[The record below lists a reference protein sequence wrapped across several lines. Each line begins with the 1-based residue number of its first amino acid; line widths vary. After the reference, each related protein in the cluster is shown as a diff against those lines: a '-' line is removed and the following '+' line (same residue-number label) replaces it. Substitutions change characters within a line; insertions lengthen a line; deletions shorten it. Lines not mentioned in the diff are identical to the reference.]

1 MGRSSQFPAIVLILV
16 GIALAGF
23 LVLGSRY
30 GTSGEAPRGGRTPA
44 TVGPSEPGPLWQ
56 GVLGV
61 RALPFLTN
69 ERVAIPL
76 HEKSLHPPGTI
87 IAVDGL
93 PVVEKGI
100 PLPGGGFL
108 PFLNGMTYS
117 PQLHR
122 DPRFGPVPPVTAKL
136 VDADGFEWW
145 MHADGSVTT
154 SIYQQITVPGSTYW
168 DSATKHA
175 VAAPRTMVQYTEPSP
190 ADPPRPVLGTSA
202 PPLSEVERQLL
213 QLAKQVTEDPSR
225 LSGDR

>member
-1 MGRSSQFPAIVLILV
+1 MARSPQFPAIVLILV

-23 LVLGSRY
+23 LILGSAR
-30 GTSGEAPRGGRTPA
+30 GTSGEAPHGDTPA
-44 TVGPSEPGPLWQ
+44 TVDPREPVALWQ

-61 RALPFLTN
+61 PALPLLTN
-69 ERVAIPL
+69 EKVPVPL
-76 HEKSLHPPGTI
+76 HVKSTHLPGTI
-87 IAVDGL
+87 IPVKNLPAV
-93 PVVEKGI
+93 ENGI

-136 VDADGFEWW
+136 VDAEGYEWW
-145 MHADGSVTT
+145 MHEDGSVTT

-175 VAAPRTMVQYTEPSP
+175 VAAPQTMVQHTEPSQV
-190 ADPPRPVLGTSA
+190 DPPRPVLGASA
-202 PPLSEVERQLL
+202 PPLSEVEQQLL
-213 QLAKQVTEDPSR
+213 ELAKQVFEDPSL
-225 LSGDR
+225 LSGGR

>member
-1 MGRSSQFPAIVLILV
+1 MARSSQFPAIALILV

-23 LVLGSRY
+23 LILGSGR
-30 GTSGEAPRGGRTPA
+30 GTSGEAPRGDTPA
-44 TVGPSEPGPLWQ
+44 TVDPREPVAPWQ

-61 RALPFLTN
+61 PALPLLTN
-69 ERVAIPL
+69 EKVPVPL
-76 HEKSLHPPGTI
+76 HKKSPHLPGTI
-87 IAVDGL
+87 IPVAGL
-93 PVVEKGI
+93 PPVENGI

-136 VDADGFEWW
+136 VDAEGFEWW
-145 MHADGSVTT
+145 MHTDGSVTT

-175 VAAPRTMVQYTEPSP
+175 VAAPRTMVQNTEPSQ

-213 QLAKQVTEDPSR
+213 ELAKQVTEDPSR